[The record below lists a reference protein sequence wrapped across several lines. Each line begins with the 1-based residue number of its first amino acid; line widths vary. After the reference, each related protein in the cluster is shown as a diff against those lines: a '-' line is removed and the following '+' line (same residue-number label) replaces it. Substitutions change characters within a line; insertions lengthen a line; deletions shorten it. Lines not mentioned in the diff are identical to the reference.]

1 MTDEPDRTGEPDR
14 TDEQDRADMT
24 AEEEDLVRALLA
36 DAGDPGPMPP
46 ALAARLDAALAATDF
61 SVQEPGRRAATT
73 VTPLRLRPASR
84 SRRAVGR
91 RFLLAAAATA
101 GVLVV
106 GGVTLSVAGGGLG
119 GSDQESAT
127 TADAGEDAAEEA
139 EDGGAGG
146 EEADVA
152 AAAPTVSGRD
162 YARADLAGD
171 VRALLAGEPEEV
183 PEPATESPE
192 GVATE
197 DTAPTE
203 GGGQPRGLAPLDE
216 SRGPEVPADED
227 GDGEE
232 ASPSPEVS
240 ATPGAPTAPTAAD
253 ELDRLRNPAALE
265 ECVEE
270 LSAGGPAGLLAA
282 DLAEFEGSPA
292 AVLVLP
298 GPDTTRVDTYVVGP
312 GCGAGDA
319 QVRYFERVP
328 VD

>member
-1 MTDEPDRTGEPDR
+1 MTDEPDRPGEPDH
-14 TDEQDRADMT
+14 TDLS
-24 AEEEDLVRALLA
+24 AEEEERVRALLGG
-36 DAGDPGPMPP
+36 AGDPGPMPP
-46 ALAARLDAALAATDF
+46 ALAARLDAALAATDL
-61 SVQEPGRRAATT
+61 SGRKPGVATT

-84 SRRAVGR
+84 SRPATGR
-91 RFLLAAAATA
+91 RLLLAAAATA

-106 GGVTLSVAGGGLG
+106 GGVALSVAGDGLG
-119 GSDQESAT
+119 GGVQESAT
-127 TADAGEDAAEEA
+127 TADAGGESA
-139 EDGGAGG
+139 EDGGGGG

-152 AAAPTVSGRD
+152 AAAPTASGRD
-162 YARADLAGD
+162 YAREDLAGD

-183 PEPATESPE
+183 PQPATESPE
-192 GVATE
+192 GIATE
-197 DTAPTE
+197 GTAPTE

>member
-14 TDEQDRADMT
+14 PDEQGRPDIT
-24 AEEEDLVRALLA
+24 AEEEDQVRALLA
-36 DAGDPGPMPP
+36 VAGDPGPMPP
-46 ALAARLDAALAATDF
+46 ALAARLDAALASTDL
-61 SVQEPGRRAATT
+61 SAQEPGGASAATT
-73 VTPLRLRPASR
+73 VTPLPLRPASR
-84 SRRAVGR
+84 SRPAAGHRL
-91 RFLLAAAATA
+91 LLAAAATA

-106 GGVTLSVAGGGLG
+106 GGVALSVAGDGLG
-119 GSDQESAT
+119 GGVQESAT
-127 TADAGEDAAEEA
+127 SADAGAGEEAA
-139 EDGGAGG
+139 EDGGGG

-152 AAAPTVSGRD
+152 AAAPTMSGRD
-162 YARADLAGD
+162 YAREDLAGD
-171 VRALLAGEPEEV
+171 VRALLAGEPEDV
-183 PEPATESPE
+183 PAPATEGPE

-197 DTAPTE
+197 GTAPTD
-203 GGGQPRGLAPLDE
+203 GRGQPPGLAPLDE
-216 SRGPEVPADED
+216 SRGPEAPAEED

-232 ASPSPEVS
+232 AGPSPEVS
-240 ATPGAPTAPTAAD
+240 AAPREPTAPTAAD
-253 ELDRLRNPAALE
+253 ELDRLRNQGALQ